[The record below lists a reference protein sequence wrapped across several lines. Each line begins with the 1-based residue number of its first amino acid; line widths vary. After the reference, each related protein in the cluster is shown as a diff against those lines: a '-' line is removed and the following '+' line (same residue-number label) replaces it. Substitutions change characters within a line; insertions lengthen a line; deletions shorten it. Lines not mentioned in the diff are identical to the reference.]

1 MNLIEALTAL
11 KEGKRIR
18 KKTWEFTEYVY
29 LDKDGVLNDDN
40 NDECSI
46 FFNLGNL
53 NRDDWKIVETPI
65 LDEQEKKYLNLVL
78 NPLTK
83 VMEIAKINCSD
94 MSGKRFE
101 RIVGYENSKTYLP
114 CLELPKFLPG
124 AMYHGMELNKRYI
137 IKELFEMDS

>member
-29 LDKDGVLNDDN
+29 LNKDGLVKDDA
-40 NDECSI
+40 NDEYNAT
-46 FFNLGNL
+46 FFLSNAFA
-53 NRDDWKIVETPI
+53 DDWEIIEKPI

>member
-11 KEGKRIR
+11 KEGKRIK
-18 KKTWEFTEYVY
+18 KKTWDYTKYVY
-29 LDKDGVLNDDN
+29 LDKDGLIKDDN
-40 NDECSI
+40 NDEYNAT
-46 FFNLGNL
+46 FFLSNAFADG
-53 NRDDWKIVETPI
+53 WEIIETPI